1 MYGGKVILHHIL
13 LCNVNSVSNRYS
25 ISKRKLWSI
34 LRRDVYH
41 PCIRTILML
50 ELMVEK
56 GRFMV

>member
-1 MYGGKVILHHIL
+1 MYGGKVIL